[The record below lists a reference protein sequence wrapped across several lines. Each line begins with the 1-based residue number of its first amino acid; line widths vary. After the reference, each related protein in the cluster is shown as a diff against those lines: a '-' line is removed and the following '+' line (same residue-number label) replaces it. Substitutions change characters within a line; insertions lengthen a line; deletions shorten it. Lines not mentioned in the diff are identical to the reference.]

1 MKIIQAHKYYYL
13 RSGVGRYLLDV
24 SKRLEE
30 QGHEI
35 IPFAMVH
42 QNNLPTPYARF
53 FVSQVETERTRFDW
67 QGLRTFGRMLYSFEA
82 KKKMKALVKEVHP
95 DLCHVHNLYGQISP
109 SILDT
114 LHEEKVPVVMTVHD
128 HHLVSPAYNV
138 WAEGCGPQ
146 EVSSGIIRAT
156 FSRFHKDSL
165 AASFAQVL
173 AFRLHRML
181 GIYERN
187 VDLFLCPSVY
197 MSRRLITAGFP
208 SQKVRVLHNPVD
220 TQTIQPSYDHHG
232 YFLFVGRLS
241 SEKGCTTILR
251 LARLLPEIP
260 FKIVG
265 NGPQQDFLE
274 RKGRELANVEFLGF
288 RMGDTLQELYHGAI
302 AVLIPSRV
310 QDNFPFT
317 ALEAHA
323 SGKPVVGSDVG
334 GMGEI
339 VQDRVTGFL
348 VKPLDLHGWSEA
360 ILRLYYDEDLQKR
373 LSLAARERVE
383 RLFTIRAH
391 NEQLMRL
398 YEEAMRMHHT

>member
-1 MKIIQAHKYYYL
+1 MKMIMANKFYYL
-13 RSGVGRYLLDV
+13 RGGAERYLLDV
-24 SKRLEE
+24 SKRLEA

-35 IPFAMVH
+35 IPFAMKDV
-42 QNNLPTPYARF
+42 QNLETPYERF
-53 FVSQVETERTRFDW
+53 FVSQVETQRTRFDW

-82 KKKMKALVKEVHP
+82 KKKMNALIKEVQP
-95 DLCHVHNLYGQISP
+95 DFCHIHNIYGQISP
-109 SILDT
+109 SILDA
-114 LHEEKVPVVMTVHD
+114 LQKNKIPVVMTVHD

-138 WAEGCGPQ
+138 WAQGCGSQDIPRG
-146 EVSSGIIRAT
+146 VVRAT

-165 AASFAQVL
+165 VASFAQVL
-173 AFRLHRML
+173 AFRLHEMM
-181 GIYERN
+181 GIYKHK

-197 MSRRLITAGFP
+197 MRSRLIATGFAAE
-208 SQKVRVLHNPVD
+208 KIRVLHNPVE
-220 TQTIQPSYDHHG
+220 TERILPSYQHRG

-241 SEKGCTTILR
+241 PEKGGATILR
-251 LARLLPEIP
+251 LARFLPNIH

-265 NGPQQDFLE
+265 SGPEQEKLE
-274 RKGRELANVEFLGF
+274 QKGRGLSNVEFLGF
-288 RMGDTLQELYHGAI
+288 RIGDALQELYHGAI

-323 SGKPVVGSDVG
+323 SGKPVIGSEVG

-360 ILRLYYDEDLQKR
+360 VMRLWYDDDLQQQMSK
-373 LSLAARERVE
+373 AAREWVE
-383 RLFTIRAH
+383 KRFTIRAH
-391 NEQLMRL
+391 DEQLMRL
-398 YEEAMRMHHT
+398 YEEVRRKIK

>member
-13 RSGVGRYLLDV
+13 RGGAERYLLDI
-24 SKRLEE
+24 SKRLEA

-35 IPFAMVH
+35 IPFAMKYS
-42 QNNLPTPYARF
+42 QNLETPYERF

-82 KKKMKALVKEVHP
+82 KKKMDALIKEVQP
-95 DLCHVHNLYGQISP
+95 DLCHIHNIYGQISP

-114 LHEEKVPVVMTVHD
+114 LHKNKIPVVITVHD
-128 HHLVSPAYNV
+128 HHLVSPSYNV
-138 WAEGCGPQ
+138 WAQGCGP
-146 EVSSGIIRAT
+146 EDIPHGIIRAT
-156 FSRFHKDSL
+156 FSRFHKDSF

-173 AFRLHRML
+173 AFRLHQMF
-181 GIYERN
+181 GIYKHK

-197 MSRRLITAGFP
+197 MRRRLIAAGFP
-208 SQKVRVLHNPVD
+208 AQKVRALHNPVD
-220 TQTIQPSYDHHG
+220 TEVIRPSYQHRG

-241 SEKGCTTILR
+241 PEKGGAMILH
-251 LARLLPEIP
+251 LARLLSDIH

-265 NGPQQDFLE
+265 SGPEQERLE
-274 RKGRELANVEFLGF
+274 QKGKELKNVEFLGF
-288 RMGDTLQELYHGAI
+288 RTGDALQELYHGAI

-310 QDNFPFT
+310 QENFSYT

-323 SGKPVVGSDVG
+323 SGKPVIGSEVG

-360 ILRLYYDEDLQKR
+360 VMRLYYDEDLQKQM
-373 LSLAARERVE
+373 SLAAREWVE
-383 RLFTIRAH
+383 KRFTIRAH
-391 NEQLMRL
+391 DEQLMRL
-398 YEEAMRMHHT
+398 YEEAIRIAK